1 MLIGNQLP
9 DFIAATATMQRRDNM
24 REIKTKRLLLRKL
37 RSDDAESIFR
47 NRASDSEVAKYVTWN
62 VHKDMNET
70 KAILDMWLAEYD
82 NDKCYRYGIENK
94 ADGELIGMIDVVGYH
109 HENPVI
115 GYCSCRRYW
124 GNGYMTEALGAV
136 MKELAEDGFD
146 TFVIEAADD
155 NVASNKV
162 ILKNGFKLV
171 GKREDRLSEMKP
183 QVVTINSYRYYVEK

>member
-1 MLIGNQLP
+1 
-9 DFIAATATMQRRDNM
+9 
-24 REIKTKRLLLRKL
+24 
-37 RSDDAESIFR
+37 
-47 NRASDSEVAKYVTWN
+47 
-62 VHKDMNET
+62 
-70 KAILDMWLAEYD
+70 
-82 NDKCYRYGIENK
+82 
-94 ADGELIGMIDVVGYH
+94 
-109 HENPVI
+109 
-115 GYCSCRRYW
+115 
-124 GNGYMTEALGAV
+124 MTEALGAV

>member
-1 MLIGNQLP
+1 
-9 DFIAATATMQRRDNM
+9 
-24 REIKTKRLLLRKL
+24 
-37 RSDDAESIFR
+37 
-47 NRASDSEVAKYVTWN
+47 
-62 VHKDMNET
+62 
-70 KAILDMWLAEYD
+70 
-82 NDKCYRYGIENK
+82 
-94 ADGELIGMIDVVGYH
+94 
-109 HENPVI
+109 
-115 GYCSCRRYW
+115 
-124 GNGYMTEALGAV
+124 